1 MLLQIRSSALSL
13 PEFGIALLDRNCY
26 TVTGTKLAAFLSL
39 VSTPSPSGRYV
50 HTRARVRAFSAPNS
64 PHPNPLPK
72 GEGTITMAQ
81 KGNL

>member
-1 MLLQIRSSALSL
+1 M
-13 PEFGIALLDRNCY
+13 CY
-26 TVTGTKLAAFLSL
+26 TANGIKLAAFLSL
-39 VSTPSPSGRYV
+39 VSTPLSLWE
-50 HTRARVRAFSAPNS
+50 RAGVRAFSAPNS